1 MKTRDLLSLAILL
14 LGIVLFIVSPI
25 LAIVLLAVV
34 YYFHE
39 YHSKRTSEPSST
51 FVQTATKKS
60 LADPLM
66 SHEDK
71 LKYLASPKWQQLK
84 MHVKLRDGFHCKKC
98 NSKHKLEVHHITY
111 QNLGA
116 EHLEDLVT
124 LCRTCHGKLHEE
136 LGYSRSGYYPIN

>member
-1 MKTRDLLSLAILL
+1 MKTRDLLPLAILL
-14 LGIVLFIVSPI
+14 LGIVLFIVAPI
-25 LAIVLLAVV
+25 LAIVLLAVA

-39 YHSKRTSEPSST
+39 YRSKRTSEPNST
-51 FVQTATKKS
+51 FVQTVIKKS

-84 MHVKLRDGFHCKKC
+84 MQVKLRDSFHCKKC
-98 NSKHKLEVHHITY
+98 NAKHSLEVHHITY
-111 QNLGA
+111 QNLGD
-116 EHLEDLVT
+116 EPLEDLVT

-136 LGYSRSGYYPIN
+136 LGYARSGYYPIN